1 MAYIILRYQSILQCV
16 FTLNNNNL
24 IYYVT
29 TLQGWQSLLPCVRR
43 QLTTHVFPPH
53 MWPQRHG
60 YKAVHTLE
68 ISGTIYELVNILQN
82 VATLTSSAVAIRK
95 ASFTQKTRNFPHTFY
110 LCVLYANDKKVVSV
124 SLYSFADWPFQ
135 GKYTLSSV
143 TLDRFF

>member
-1 MAYIILRYQSILQCV
+1 MAYINLRYQSILQCV

-53 MWPQRHG
+53 MWPQRHD

-82 VATLTSSAVAIRK
+82 VATLTSPAVTIRRT
-95 ASFTQKTRNFPHTFY
+95 SFTQKNSEFSPHILFMCFVCRLQENSHCFLVQLRWLTFPRKVQSVVRN
-110 LCVLYANDKKVVSV
+110 V
-124 SLYSFADWPFQ
+124 
-135 GKYTLSSV
+135 G
-143 TLDRFF
+143 